1 MRATLN
7 NLTFNRNGL
16 QLVTLAVEG
25 DFRERYDALAG
36 KELDVEIKQHRNRRS
51 LDQNAYLHVL
61 INKIAAAVGA
71 SEEDIKSQLVLDYGV
86 IDEEDGNPVGFKLL
100 STIDVSRVC
109 KYARL
114 HKQTVENG
122 KVFNCW
128 LVYKETHRMN
138 TEEMTR
144 LIDGAISEAKELGI
158 ETATPAEL
166 ARLKEE
172 WARHDQQHHAG

>member
-1 MRATLN
+1 MLGQLKS
-7 NLTFNRNGL
+7 LTFDRDGS
-16 QLVTLAVEG
+16 QLVTLTVKG
-25 DFRERYDALAG
+25 DFRKSFDQLQG
-36 KELDVEIKQHRNRRS
+36 KELDVEIKAHKNRRS

-71 SEEDIKSQLVLDYGV
+71 SEEEIKSQLVLDYGV

-138 TEEMTR
+138 TAEMTR